1 MAAGQ
6 VKFLVGTSPGTPSSG
21 YAAYYTSSAD
31 NKLHQI
37 LDTGTDVAYGG
48 GTVTSIAYVAPAAG
62 LLITGTTPVT
72 ATGTWTFALAND
84 LGALEGLSGTGYAKR
99 TGTDAWSVGTAISLT
114 ADVSGILPVAN
125 GGTGLTSGTSGGILY
140 YSAAGTLAS
149 SAALAANQLVLG
161 GGAGV
166 TPATLGSL
174 GTTTTVLHGNAAG
187 APTFGAVSLTA
198 DVSGNLPVTN
208 LNSGTG
214 ASGTTFWRGDG
225 TWAVA
230 GSGSVTS
237 VGLALPS
244 IFSVSGSP
252 VTTSGTLTGTLATQS
267 ANLLFSGP
275 SSGGAAAPTFRQ
287 TVPAD
292 YQDTQGTIT
301 FTGGGTS
308 TFDPTNNRLGSLTC
322 TGDTTLNIDTT
333 VVRMSLMVKIVMD
346 ATGGRVVTAGT
357 NISLTGGISTLLYD
371 SSANAVS
378 WLGFVWSSALSKYVL
393 VSSSAQSI
401 VGLASSAAADPTTSD
416 ILSGQY
422 KVWKNTTSGTRKLW
436 FNDGGTLVSV
446 AMT

>member
-1 MAAGQ
+1 MAGGQ
-6 VKFLVGTSPGTPSSG
+6 TRFLVGTSPGTPPTG
-21 YAAYYTSSAD
+21 YASVYISSAD
-31 NKLHQI
+31 SKPHYI
-37 LDTGTDVAYGG
+37 LDTGVDAAFGTGN
-48 GTVTSIAYVAPAAG
+48 GTVTSVAMTVPSFLG
-62 LLITGTTPVT
+62 ISGSPITTSGTL
-72 ATGTWTFALAND
+72 ALT
-84 LGALEGLSGTGYAKR
+84 LSGTA
-99 TGTDAWSVGTAISLT
+99 
-114 ADVSGILPVAN
+114 LPVAN

-140 YSAAGTLAS
+140 YSATGTLAS
-149 SAALAANQLVLG
+149 SAALAANQIVLG

-252 VTTSGTLTGTLATQS
+252 VTTSGTLTGTLATQT

-275 SSGGAAAPTFRQ
+275 SSGGAATPTFRQ

-308 TFDPTNNRLGSLTC
+308 TFDPTNNVMGSLTC
-322 TGDTTLNIDTT
+322 TGNTTLNIDTT

-371 SSANAVS
+371 STASAVT

-393 VSSSAQSI
+393 VSSSAQTI

-422 KVWKNTTSGTRKLW
+422 KVWKNTTAGTRKLW